1 MTEQLQA
8 LNDAQQ
14 LIYSRANI
22 ARAYQGFDESD
33 IAGLYRRDDD
43 LLVVRTDGTEQVFPA
58 DKVKE
63 AFVSYTSRLKDFFA
77 YLGPNY
83 RGPSIWRNNAYVMMK
98 GWNYASQGSYRTYHA
113 QMQTKWIDKFAQISN
128 QEQLLALLQGETTD
142 LGHLVAPD
150 GLRLRTLPSHLVDED
165 VDSVGD
171 EPEVHRPYCSCGSFQ
186 RQLQLLPRLQ
196 EEIPGYQASCI
207 HITWFNRYRQLLVRR
222 TQLRDQCRGNVAQQ
236 ATAWAYA
243 PPAIGETHGRFMVL
257 YTKHGSMAPLSS
269 WRQYKPK
276 EVFTQEDAW
285 SLFDAMM
292 DAGFVPFPAVA
303 LPQLSQ
309 AFRKSNNDQA
319 SE

>member
-1 MTEQLQA
+1 MTDQLQV
-8 LNDAQQ
+8 LNNAQQ
-14 LIYSRANI
+14 LIYSRTNI

-33 IAGLYRRDDD
+33 IAGIYRRDGD

-58 DKVKE
+58 DKVKD
-63 AFVSYTSRLKDFFA
+63 AFVSFTSRLKDFFA

-83 RGPSIWRNNAYVMMK
+83 RGPSIWHNNAYVIMK
-98 GWNYASQGSYRTYHA
+98 GWNYTSQGSYRTSHA
-113 QMQTKWIDKFAQISN
+113 QMQTRWIDKFSQITN
-128 QEQLLALLQGETTD
+128 QEQLLALLQSETTD

-150 GLRLRTLPSHLVDED
+150 GLRLRSLPIHLLDED
-165 VDSVGD
+165 VDSVGN

-186 RQLQLLPRLQ
+186 RQLELLSRIQ
-196 EEIPGYQASCI
+196 EEIPGYQPTCI

-222 TQLRDQCRGNVAQQ
+222 TQLRDQGRGNVAQQ

-243 PPAIGETHGRFMVL
+243 PPELGETKGKFMVL
-257 YTKHGSMAPLSS
+257 YTKQGSMAPLSC

-276 EVFTQEDAW
+276 EIFTQDDAW
-285 SLFDAMM
+285 TLFDAMM

-309 AFRKSNNDQA
+309 AFRKPNHDQKP
-319 SE
+319 E